1 MAKRDYYEVLEIH
14 RDASAAEIKKAYRKV
29 AVKHHPDKNP
39 NDPAGAEERFKEA
52 AEAYEVLGDEQKRA
66 RYDQYGHEGVSS
78 QFGQGGF
85 QWSDFSHA
93 GEMDDVFG
101 NIFNAFFGGG
111 GGGGSQRQPKGRDIR
126 VRYPITLEEAF
137 KGVDTKISFE
147 RRELCDT
154 CTGTGAK
161 AGTKPKICPN
171 CAGSGVERMSR
182 GFFAVQTTCRICNG
196 QGSIIEQPC
205 TTCNGG
211 GFKKKKV
218 EVPFEIP
225 AGVDNGMSLRIRGEG
240 EPMPGNESKNLR
252 GDLYINFELKEHESF
267 TREGQDLY
275 LEQPLSITQATL
287 GSEIDLHTLHGDK
300 KLPVPPGTQT
310 HQVFRLKGLGMPTGN
325 GGFGDLF
332 VRTIVVTPKKL
343 SEKQKELL
351 KEFAKL
357 SNEDLKQYKKKSFF
371 SKIKETIEDVVG

>member
-1 MAKRDYYEVLEIH
+1 MSKRDYYEILEVS
-14 RDASAAEIKKAYRKV
+14 RTATPEEVKKAYRKV
-29 AVKHHPDKNP
+29 AVKYHPDKNP
-39 NDPAGAEERFKEA
+39 DNPAAAEEKFKEA
-52 AEAYEVLGDEQKRA
+52 AEAYEVLSDEQKRA
-66 RYDQYGHEGVSS
+66 RYDKYGHEGVAS
-78 QFGQGGF
+78 QFSQGGF

-111 GGGGSQRQPKGRDIR
+111 GGQSQRQPRGRDIR

-137 KGVDTKISFE
+137 KGVQTKISFE

-154 CTGTGAK
+154 CNGTGAK
-161 AGTKPKICPN
+161 PGTKPKMCPN
-171 CAGSGVERMSR
+171 CGGSGVERLAR
-182 GFFAVQTTCRICNG
+182 GFFAVQSTCRYCNG
-196 QGSIIEQPC
+196 QGVIIESPC
-205 TTCNGG
+205 TTCNGS

-240 EPMPGNESKNLR
+240 EPLPGNTSTNLR
-252 GDLYINFELKEHESF
+252 GDLYINFELKEHERF
-267 TREGQDLY
+267 TREGNDLY
-275 LEQPLSITQATL
+275 LEQPISFSQAGL
-287 GSEIDLHTLHGDK
+287 GSEIPLQTLHGEK
-300 KLPVPPGTQT
+300 TLPLPPGTQS
-310 HQVFRLKGLGMPTGN
+310 HQVFRMKGFGMPTGQ

-343 SEKQKELL
+343 SDKQKELL

-371 SKIKETIEDVVG
+371 DKIRETIEDVVG